1 MLRNAGLPDWVA
13 DSPADYVAKAVA
25 FALDHQAIAALRQD
39 LQTNLAQ
46 RPLFDARAFAK
57 DLADAFQAMLAGK
70 EVP

>member
-1 MLRNAGLPDWVA
+1 
-13 DSPADYVAKAVA
+13 
-25 FALDHQAIAALRQD
+25 LRQD

-57 DLADAFQAMLAGK
+57 DLADAFQAMLAEK